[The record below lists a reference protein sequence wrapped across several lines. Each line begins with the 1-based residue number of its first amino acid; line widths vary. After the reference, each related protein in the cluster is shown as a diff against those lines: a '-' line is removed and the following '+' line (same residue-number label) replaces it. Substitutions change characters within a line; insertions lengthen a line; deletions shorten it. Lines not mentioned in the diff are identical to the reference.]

1 MQKATL
7 DAMSICSIKPS
18 LCWGQSVYAMTH
30 DDFLAPAKGEYGA
43 TDFLLCHAKNTT
55 LNGVLCDVFSQTKKT
70 PSRNAAVHAPQEV
83 LCSTPLSPVVTN
95 SVHARYSFG
104 HCFGFVPRHRPPRRT
119 YGTVHGTV
127 PPGMCDK
134 RRVCKVHHLC
144 MIAGKV

>member
-43 TDFLLCHAKNTT
+43 TDFLLCHAKNAT

-70 PSRNAAVHAPQEV
+70 PSRNAAVHAPPRGLVQ
-83 LCSTPLSPVVTN
+83 
-95 SVHARYSFG
+95 HAIIP
-104 HCFGFVPRHRPPRRT
+104 CCNT
-119 YGTVHGTV
+119 
-127 PPGMCDK
+127 
-134 RRVCKVHHLC
+134 
-144 MIAGKV
+144 